1 MNNIDQNKNSV
12 LPDEFVALVKDALP
26 VQAEKLL
33 DSIQNDPPSLSIR
46 LNPHKTAT
54 SYYSSDPVGWCPYGR
69 YLDERPVFTLDPVFQ
84 AGGYYVQEASSMV
97 LYNVFSKL
105 QLPDSPTVLD
115 LCAAPG
121 GKSTLLLD
129 ILDGK
134 GHLVAN
140 EVIKSRSAVLVD
152 NLVKWGYA
160 NCCVTNN
167 DPMDFTQLE
176 NHFDLILVDAPCSGE
191 GMFRKDKSAIEEW
204 SPDNVALCSG
214 RQQRIIDDILPAL
227 KEGGY
232 LIYSTCTFNQKENMN
247 NVSDFMAKYNLNTV
261 VVQLQSD
268 WNILELSRKN
278 AKGYQ
283 CMPGFTR
290 GEGYFFSVF
299 RKPMGNNDATF
310 KQGKAHKLRTINKT
324 EKSILDTWI
333 NPDYLPE
340 VQIHENGD
348 VYYFPASLSPFLPLY
363 LKLFHVKYAGIK
375 LGKLNKTVFT
385 PEHSAA
391 LTHLPLLKSPRVELS
406 KEDALR
412 YLNKTLSQVNH
423 PQNSWMVV
431 TYQNLGLGWIKNLG
445 NRINNYLPGH
455 LRIQMAIGI
464 K

>member
-1 MNNIDQNKNSV
+1 
-12 LPDEFVALVKDALP
+12 
-26 VQAEKLL
+26 
-33 DSIQNDPPSLSIR
+33 
-46 LNPHKTAT
+46 
-54 SYYSSDPVGWCPYGR
+54 
-69 YLDERPVFTLDPVFQ
+69 
-84 AGGYYVQEASSMV
+84 
-97 LYNVFSKL
+97 
-105 QLPDSPTVLD
+105 
-115 LCAAPG
+115 
-121 GKSTLLLD
+121 
-129 ILDGK
+129 
-134 GHLVAN
+134 
-140 EVIKSRSAVLVD
+140 
-152 NLVKWGYA
+152 
-160 NCCVTNN
+160 
-167 DPMDFTQLE
+167 MDFTQLE

-455 LRIQMAIGI
+455 LRIQMDIGI